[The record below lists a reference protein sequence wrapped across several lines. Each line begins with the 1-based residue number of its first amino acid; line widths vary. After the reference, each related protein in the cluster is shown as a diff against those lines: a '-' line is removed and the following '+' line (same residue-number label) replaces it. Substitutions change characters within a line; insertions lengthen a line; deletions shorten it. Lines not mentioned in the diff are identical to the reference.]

1 MFKMTKYS
9 IKKCI
14 YLIFIIVFIIFI
26 YDAVLNSGEA
36 VGIETAIYNRE
47 TGKITF
53 QVAHKYG
60 CGSYFNYQYNLIE
73 KDYSKKEAI
82 FYITLKTDNRCE
94 GFVLDKSIEMEL
106 PKLPFK
112 PSKLIFKGGYSNK
125 GDSDVIVTIPQ

>member
-1 MFKMTKYS
+1 MKKY
-9 IKKCI
+9 I
-14 YLIFIIVFIIFI
+14 YLAFTIVCLIFI
-26 YDAVLNSGEA
+26 YDALFNAGEV

-60 CGSYFNYQYNLIE
+60 CGSYYNYQYNLIE
-73 KDYSKKEAI
+73 KDYSKKEAV
-82 FYITLKTDNRCE
+82 FYIALKTDNRCE

-112 PSKLIFKGGYSNK
+112 PLRLIFKGGVSN
-125 GDSDVIVTIPQ
+125 VIVTIP